1 MEHRADER
9 EALIER
15 VVELFPASEVNPETV
30 RALDEGL
37 YDRELGLGEV
47 VSGPYDIRDLRGVP
61 DGMFT
66 VGKAD
71 VTRRL
76 LGGHL
81 LLLLG
86 DTTVKSDYADPA
98 PLVERTLDSL
108 LTFTTVFEIP
118 SSYFYENLFDL
129 TVKQCVLIAD
139 ILAFVADGDS
149 TYAEDSRLAL
159 RKFWDAF
166 RITNENRE
174 EYFGCH

>member
-47 VSGPYDIRDLRGVP
+47 VSRPYDIRDLRGVP
-61 DGMFT
+61 DGMISL
-66 VGKAD
+66 GEAD
-71 VTRRL
+71 VARRL

-86 DTTVKSDYADPA
+86 DTTVKSDYADPE
-98 PLVERTLDSL
+98 PLVGRMLESL
-108 LTFTTVFEIP
+108 LIP
-118 SSYFYENLFDL
+118 RRVPSIPPSYYYERLHDL

-166 RITNENRE
+166 RIPNENRE
-174 EYFGCH
+174 EYFG